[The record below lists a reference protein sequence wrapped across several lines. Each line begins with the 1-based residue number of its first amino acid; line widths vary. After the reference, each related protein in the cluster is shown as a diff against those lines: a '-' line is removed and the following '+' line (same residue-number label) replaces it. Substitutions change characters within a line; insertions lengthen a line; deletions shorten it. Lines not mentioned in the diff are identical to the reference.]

1 MKIERIIGKVGSL
14 LMALCLCLVMEA
26 RTVNRYEGSRIFWDA
41 RNPIV
46 IFNGG
51 GYARLIEL
59 QDGRLLACCESS
71 GIRISTSSNMGRTWT
86 SPRTI
91 APNPDKW
98 PNCVPDLIQLADG
111 TIIVA
116 YNPRPS
122 SPYSPDR
129 HFSIRLRRSTDNGK
143 TWSNEIV
150 VYDAGYQ
157 WDVGCWE
164 PSLLELPSGELQ
176 LYFADESPYTGNN
189 GDQQISLCRS
199 FDGGLTWTS
208 PQRVSYRQGYRDGMP
223 VPILLKDNSYIV
235 VAIEDNGWSGIRDF
249 LPTTIRMPLET
260 NWGDNIYVPA
270 NNSRRQKAVNYN
282 YCPIA
287 KGGAPYLRMLP
298 NGETILS
305 HQSPY
310 GEGNNIKMYCYVGD
324 EYARNFKAMSCPFLI
339 KENREALWNSLAV
352 IDTGIVVAVA
362 GISGSVT
369 MMKGYPKHQFEAKYS
384 TPKIDGIG
392 STSDSYYSATRN
404 QIMMGNETGT
414 FTYADLA
421 YDDDSLYIF
430 CQVYDQKVVDEG
442 DNVIVSV
449 DAAAAS
455 TNVPMTTSYKWIIT
469 PKGDIQAFQGD
480 ESKWVPMESDASH
493 VEARKF
499 SNQYRFEMAIP
510 WTGIGLNG
518 QPDEYGLSMNL
529 QIINS
534 DGSTT
539 ATEIIPDSK
548 DNGPYTWMPIHL
560 LPQSEGDAVQ
570 NISIPTKTSEECP
583 ILFDLHG
590 RRIANPAHGIYI
602 QDGRKIL
609 YR

>member
-1 MKIERIIGKVGSL
+1 MKKVGL
-14 LMALCLCLVMEA
+14 LLLALSYTIFIEA

-41 RNPIV
+41 RNPVV

-59 QDGRLLACCESS
+59 QDGRLLACCENS
-71 GIRISTSSNMGRTWT
+71 GIRIATSNNKGRTWST
-86 SPRTI
+86 ARTI

-98 PNCVPDLIQLADG
+98 PNCVPDLIQLSDG
-111 TIIVA
+111 TIIVT

-129 HFSIRLRRSTDNGK
+129 HFSIRLRRSTDNGS
-143 TWSNEIV
+143 TWSDEIV

-164 PSLLELPSGELQ
+164 PSMLELPSGELQ
-176 LYFADESPYTGNN
+176 LYLADESPYTGNN

-199 FDGGLTWTS
+199 FDGGLTWTT

-235 VAIEDNGWSGIRDF
+235 VAIEDNGWSGIGDF
-249 LPTTIRMPLET
+249 IPTTIRMPLDT
-260 NWGDNIYVPA
+260 NWGRNIYIPA
-270 NNSRRQKAVNYN
+270 NNSRRQKAVDYN

-310 GEGNNIKMYCYVGD
+310 GEGDNKKMYCYVGD
-324 EYARNFKAMSCPFLI
+324 VYARNFKAMSCPFLI
-339 KENREALWNSLAV
+339 KGNRDALWNSLAV

-362 GISGSVT
+362 GISGSIT
-369 MMKGYPKHQFEAKYS
+369 MMKGYPRHQLEAKYS

-392 STSDSYYSATRN
+392 LSSDGYYSSTLN

-421 YDDDSLYIF
+421 YDNDSLYIF
-430 CQVYDQKVVDEG
+430 CQVYDQKIVEEG
-442 DNVIVSV
+442 DYVVINV
-449 DAAAAS
+449 DAAASS
-455 TNVPMTTSYKWIIT
+455 TNVPMSTSYKWIVN
-469 PKGDIQAFQGD
+469 PLGAIQAFQGD
-480 ESKWVPMESDASH
+480 ETKWIPNILDASH
-493 VEARKF
+493 IEARKLT
-499 SNQYRFEMAIP
+499 NQYRFEMAIP
-510 WTGIGLNG
+510 WTGIGLKKRAE
-518 QPDEYGLSMNL
+518 EYALSMNL
-529 QIINS
+529 QIHNS
-534 DGSTT
+534 DGVAST
-539 ATEIIPDSK
+539 TEIIPDSK
-548 DNGPYTWMPIHL
+548 DDGPYTWMLLHLVPNPEETAIQEIH
-560 LPQSEGDAVQ
+560 
-570 NISIPTKTSEECP
+570 IPRKHTEVSP
-583 ILFDLHG
+583 ILFDLQGH
-590 RRIANPAHGIYI
+590 RISRPSRGIYI
-602 QDGRKIL
+602 QEGRKKL
-609 YR
+609 YK